1 MSQSFRE
8 TEGLIVVMNDIITQG
23 NVVIVSFGGSVCDW
37 VINASRMDV
46 SIFYSLMI
54 VCLYVSVH
62 PSGKLNSLK
71 ILKNFENGFCKCG
84 YGCIMIMQ
92 Q

>member
-1 MSQSFRE
+1 MILF
-8 TEGLIVVMNDIITQG
+8 

-54 VCLYVSVH
+54 VCLYVCYRKKWCVYLQVNH
-62 PSGKLNSLK
+62 RDENQVLVIIQSLRV
-71 ILKNFENGFCKCG
+71 
-84 YGCIMIMQ
+84 Y
-92 Q
+92 

>member
-54 VCLYVSVH
+54 VCLYVSGICVW
-62 PSGKLNSLK
+62 SIGNVYS
-71 ILKNFENGFCKCG
+71 
-84 YGCIMIMQ
+84 
-92 Q
+92 

>member
-46 SIFYSLMI
+46 SIFYSLIHTDTRVWVI
-54 VCLYVSVH
+54 VMGLISLRVSVLVKRRCYG
-62 PSGKLNSLK
+62 SSL
-71 ILKNFENGFCKCG
+71 
-84 YGCIMIMQ
+84 
-92 Q
+92 